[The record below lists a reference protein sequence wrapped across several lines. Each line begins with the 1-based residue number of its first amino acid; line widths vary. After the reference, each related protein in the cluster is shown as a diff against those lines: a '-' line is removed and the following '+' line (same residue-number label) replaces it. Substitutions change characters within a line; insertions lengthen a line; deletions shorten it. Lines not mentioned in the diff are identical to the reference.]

1 MINLTRPLLAIF
13 ALSPV
18 VARAEISPEEAHA
31 APAGNGSGTPF
42 RSASGTRADPVPD
55 FSPATRPTAPSSPMP
70 TAPGSDYWNTDVS
83 AFFGFDA
90 GYAINRGTV
99 HANGVRSELAGAF
112 THDTGGFSISGGTDF
127 GFGRLG
133 VSTGYYADH
142 VPWGLA
148 LAGEVVA
155 GALVVGGGGNPSGLP
170 SPYYELRTELS
181 VIPLTVFYEQKIP
194 LPAHLGEIRFGP
206 VVGGTIHVASANYAQ
221 AERTDAAIGFTY
233 GGRVAYDA
241 YVDRHTRIRFAYEY
255 RRMETSDYDLGFAM
269 RMNERDTHLI
279 TLGIHSVF

>member
-1 MINLTRPLLAIF
+1 MMNLTRPLLA
-13 ALSPV
+13 ALAFSPV
-18 VARAEISPEEAHA
+18 ISHAEITPAEARAAL
-31 APAGNGSGTPF
+31 AGSGSGTPF
-42 RSASGTRADPVPD
+42 RPGAGTRAEPAPD
-55 FSPATRPTAPSSPMP
+55 FSPATRPVATPAP
-70 TAPGSDYWNTDVS
+70 APAARPAGYWNTDVS
-83 AFFGFDA
+83 GFFGFDA
-90 GYAINRGTV
+90 GYALNRGTV
-99 HANGVRSELAGAF
+99 QANGARSELAGAF
-112 THDTGGFSISGGTDF
+112 THDTGGFSISGGEDF
-127 GFGRLG
+127 GFGRIG

-194 LPAHLGEIRFGP
+194 LPAHLGELRFGP

-241 YVDRHTRIRFAYEY
+241 YLDRRTRLRLAYEY
-255 RRMETSDYDLGFAM
+255 RRMEATDYDLGFAM
-269 RMNERDTHLI
+269 RLNERDTHLM
-279 TLGIHSVF
+279 TLGIHTTF

>member
-1 MINLTRPLLAIF
+1 MNITRPLLASL
-13 ALSPV
+13 ALSP
-18 VARAEISPEEAHA
+18 AFSRAEITPAEARA
-31 APAGNGSGTPF
+31 ALAESGSGTPF
-42 RSASGTRADPVPD
+42 RPGAGSPVAPAPD
-55 FSPATRPTAPSSPMP
+55 FSPATRPVAASAP
-70 TAPGSDYWNTDVS
+70 APASARRKGYWDADVS
-83 AFFGFDA
+83 GFFGFDA

-99 HANGVRSELAGAF
+99 QANGARSELAGAF
-112 THDTGGFSISGGTDF
+112 THDTGGLTISGGEDF
-127 GFGRLG
+127 GFGRIG

-148 LAGEVVA
+148 LAGEV
-155 GALVVGGGGNPSGLP
+155 ALVALAAGSGGNPGTLP

-206 VVGGTIHVASANYAQ
+206 VVGGTIHVVSANYAQ

-241 YVDRHTRIRFAYEY
+241 YLDRHTRLRLAYEY
-255 RRMETSDYDLGFAM
+255 RRMQATDYDLGFAM
-269 RMNERDTHLI
+269 RMNERDTHLM
-279 TLGIHSVF
+279 TLGIHATF